1 MPTSTRTGYVR
12 FFTKRC
18 GKPAIAQ
25 RADRVVR
32 PYRTFYGFAEH
43 YAILRLRTD
52 GESAASTPTDRL
64 RCRRSLCDF
73 AGAPC
78 TGGVEPLPYA
88 TGGNFADSHWCVRIC
103 NAAPHNPFVTASP
116 CHLPLHKGG
125 FGACHSALVR
135 RNPQRRTARAGQAP
149 PLRYDEIRQQCKRR
163 KIFRQGKARE
173 RRRIG
178 YTPSERQRRPGGKD
192 PPITRPASAPP

>member
-18 GKPAIAQ
+18 GKYAVAQ

-32 PYRTFYGFAEH
+32 PYRTFCGFAEH

-52 GESAASTPTDRL
+52 GSMWASTPT
-64 RCRRSLCDF
+64 
-73 AGAPC
+73 AI
-78 TGGVEPLPYA
+78 GV
-88 TGGNFADSHWCVRIC
+88 NFTDSHWCNLIC
-103 NAAPHNPFVTASP
+103 NAVPHNPFVTAAP

-125 FGACHSALVR
+125 FGACRSALVR

-178 YTPSERQRRPGGKD
+178 YTPSERQRRPGEKD
-192 PPITRPASAPP
+192 PPITRPI